1 MKSLLAALLG
11 STLIIAPI
19 QVIDGDTV
27 RADGQ
32 IYRLVGFDAPE
43 NGDRA
48 QCSSERFLAARA
60 TARLREL
67 LTSGK
72 AELRQVLCSCRPGTE
87 GTLSCNYGRSCA
99 TLTVDG
105 RDVGDL
111 LIAEGLAHRY
121 VCGST
126 SCPRKPGWCR

>member
-48 QCSSERFLAARA
+48 QCSSERFLAARHG
-60 TARLREL
+60 TA
-67 LTSGK
+67 
-72 AELRQVLCSCRPGTE
+72 AGTP
-87 GTLSCNYGRSCA
+87 
-99 TLTVDG
+99 D
-105 RDVGDL
+105 
-111 LIAEGLAHRY
+111 
-121 VCGST
+121 
-126 SCPRKPGWCR
+126 